1 MPEQK
6 DIVYIYDGT
15 FLGFL
20 CCVFESFLKKELP
33 FDIYPIQF
41 HFPSLYQEKYIET
54 DLEKATRVEKWIQ
67 RDFSPE
73 STSLLQE
80 AFLSIM
86 KQKEYHLLQF
96 MHLYK
101 LHKNKTP
108 SMLQNPSVLALN
120 KALVTIRREASK
132 WVGLIRFID
141 YGGVL
146 VAIIDPKTFILPLL
160 QQHFCDRYS
169 TERFFI
175 FDETNKVG
183 LLSEYS
189 VWKLVEIESFELP
202 QTTTEEKALQEL
214 WKTFVH
220 TIAIKE
226 RINPHLQIN
235 MMPKRYWKH
244 LVELQQ
250 AKLKSRNIYTLSE
263 TKADI

>member
-20 CCVFESFLKKELP
+20 CCVFESFSEKEIP

-54 DLEKATRVEKWIQ
+54 DLNKAARVEKWIQ
-67 RDFSPE
+67 CDFSAE
-73 STSLLQE
+73 SKSLLQE

-86 KQKEYHLLQF
+86 EQKEYHLLQF
-96 MHLYK
+96 MHLYRIN
-101 LHKNKTP
+101 KNKTT
-108 SMLQNPSVLALN
+108 SMLQHPSVLALN

-132 WVGLIRFID
+132 WIGLLRFID
-141 YGGVL
+141 YSGVL

-183 LLSEYS
+183 LLSEYG
-189 VWKLVEIESFELP
+189 VGKLIETDSFELP
-202 QTTTEEKALQEL
+202 QTTMAEITLQEL

-226 RINPHLQIN
+226 RTNPHLQMN

-250 AKLKSRNIYTLSE
+250 TQLKGDNILTLIDNKRD
-263 TKADI
+263 T